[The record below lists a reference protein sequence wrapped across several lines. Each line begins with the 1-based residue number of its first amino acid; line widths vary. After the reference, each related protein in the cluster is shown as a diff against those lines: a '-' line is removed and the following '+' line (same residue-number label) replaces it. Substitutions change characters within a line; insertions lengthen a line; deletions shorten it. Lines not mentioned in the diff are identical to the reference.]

1 MAVQFHDIKILGIQ
15 KETED
20 CVSVTF
26 EIPDNLKNEF
36 AFIPGQYLTLEDTIS
51 GENVR
56 RAYSLC
62 SAPHEESHKVAI
74 KQIENGEMPMDSYT
88 LIHRGAKLDSLAK
101 NEIINYMNNLK
112 IKN

>member
-1 MAVQFHDIKILGIQ
+1 MAVQLHDIKILGIQ
-15 KETED
+15 KETQD

-36 AFIPGQYLTLEDTIS
+36 AFISGQYLTLEDTIS

-74 KQIENGEMPMDSYT
+74 KQIENGVFSTHANNILKAGDQLKVMKM
-88 LIHRGAKLDSLAK
+88 IRM
-101 NEIINYMNNLK
+101 IN
-112 IKN
+112 